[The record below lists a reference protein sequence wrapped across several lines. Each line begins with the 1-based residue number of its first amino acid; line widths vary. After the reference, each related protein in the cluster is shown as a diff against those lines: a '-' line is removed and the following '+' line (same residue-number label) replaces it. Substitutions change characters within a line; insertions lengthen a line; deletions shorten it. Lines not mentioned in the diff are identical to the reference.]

1 MARCWE
7 RWRGKL
13 QALKILARRLKLSL
27 VIAAIF
33 IGFMLAGIFY
43 PMSDEEGWEIQKKL
57 EELGKNNLE
66 LEIFSNN
73 MMVALTG
80 MIPFAGPPLAGYIVF
95 NTGRFL
101 GWTSAQ
107 LEIPADIMIA
117 MTLII
122 ILLTGYGI
130 LEFMGY
136 GIAVAESL
144 TISYYIIGR
153 RWLLKRELKMLLL
166 AIALSAL
173 FLALG
178 AVIEA
183 ALVRSFGSLIE
194 SAGMI

>member
-1 MARCWE
+1 M
-7 RWRGKL
+7 

-33 IGFMLAGIFY
+33 IGLMLAGVFY

-130 LEFMGY
+130 LEFLGY

-153 RWLLKRELKMLLL
+153 RWLLKRELRMLLL

-194 SAGMI
+194 TAGMI